1 MCAQD
6 LRETTPVK
14 QDDLMRKQPEAEG
27 FTLLEV
33 LVSLAVMAIAMTLVI
48 QLFSANLQAVVR
60 SGDMTSAIVKGE
72 SRLREILAEPFLKET
87 AWNEVTDDG
96 YRIDVAVSEAMREK
110 TDNLPVKLMEI
121 ALTVHWIDG
130 FREKSLRLKTMK
142 VVDKAPT

>member
-1 MCAQD
+1 
-6 LRETTPVK
+6 
-14 QDDLMRKQPEAEG
+14 MRKQPEAEG

-33 LVSLAVMAIAMTLVI
+33 LVSLAVMAIAMTLVM
-48 QLFSANLQAVVR
+48 QLFSANLRAVVR

-87 AWNEVTDDG
+87 AWSEVTDDG
-96 YRIDVAVSEAMREK
+96 YRMDVAVSEVMREK

-121 ALTVHWIDG
+121 ALTVHWMDG

-142 VVDKAPT
+142 MVDKAPT

>member
-14 QDDLMRKQPEAEG
+14 QNDLMRKQPEAEG

-72 SRLREILAEPFLKET
+72 SRLREILDEPFLKEA

-142 VVDKAPT
+142 VVDKTPT

>member
-1 MCAQD
+1 M
-6 LRETTPVK
+6 K
-14 QDDLMRKQPEAEG
+14 KQPEAKG

-33 LVSLAVMAIAMTLVI
+33 LVSLAVMAIAMTLII
-48 QLFSANLQAVVR
+48 QLFSANLRAVVR

-110 TDNLPVKLMEI
+110 TDNLPVNLMEI
-121 ALTVHWIDG
+121 VLTVHWIDG
-130 FREKSLRLKTMK
+130 LREKSLRLKTMK
-142 VVDKAPT
+142 VVDKKAPT

>member
-1 MCAQD
+1 M
-6 LRETTPVK
+6 K
-14 QDDLMRKQPEAEG
+14 KQPEAKG

-121 ALTVHWIDG
+121 ALTVHWKDG

-142 VVDKAPT
+142 VVDKTPA

>member
-1 MCAQD
+1 
-6 LRETTPVK
+6 
-14 QDDLMRKQPEAEG
+14 MRKQPEAEG

-72 SRLREILAEPFLKET
+72 SRLREILTEPFLKET

-96 YRIDVAVSEAMREK
+96 YRIDVVVSEAMREK

-121 ALTVHWIDG
+121 ALTVHWIGG

>member
-1 MCAQD
+1 
-6 LRETTPVK
+6 
-14 QDDLMRKQPEAEG
+14 MRKQPEAEG

-96 YRIDVAVSEAMREK
+96 YRIDVVVSEAMRER

-121 ALTVHWIDG
+121 GLTVHWIGG

>member
-1 MCAQD
+1 
-6 LRETTPVK
+6 
-14 QDDLMRKQPEAEG
+14 MRKQPEAEG

-96 YRIDVAVSEAMREK
+96 YRIDVVVSEAMRER

-121 ALTVHWIDG
+121 GLTVHWIDG

>member
-1 MCAQD
+1 MKKP
-6 LRETTPVK
+6 ET
-14 QDDLMRKQPEAEG
+14 EG

-33 LVSLAVMAIAMTLVI
+33 LVSLAVMAIAMTLVV
-48 QLFSANLQAVVR
+48 QLFSANLRAVVR
-60 SGDMTSAIVKGE
+60 SGDMTSAIIKGE
-72 SRLREILAEPFLKET
+72 YRLREILAEPFLTEK

-96 YRIDVAVSEAMREK
+96 YHIDVAVSEAMRER

>member
-1 MCAQD
+1 
-6 LRETTPVK
+6 
-14 QDDLMRKQPEAEG
+14 MRTRPQAEG

-72 SRLREILAEPFLKET
+72 SRLKEILAEPFLKET

-96 YRIDVAVSEAMREK
+96 YRIDVAISEAMREK
-110 TDNLPVKLMEI
+110 TDNLPVNLMEI
-121 ALTVHWIDG
+121 VLIVHWIDG
-130 FREKSLRLKTMK
+130 FREKSLRFKTMK
-142 VVDKAPT
+142 VVDKQAPT